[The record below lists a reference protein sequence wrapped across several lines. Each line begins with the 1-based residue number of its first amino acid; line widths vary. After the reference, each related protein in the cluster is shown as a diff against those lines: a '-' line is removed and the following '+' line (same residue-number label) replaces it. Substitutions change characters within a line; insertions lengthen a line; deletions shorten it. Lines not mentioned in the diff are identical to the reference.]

1 MSPCLNGVEMSRR
14 ARKAG
19 KAGKAASLSGR
30 STGSLLV
37 VAVLPGRGHGPGGCE
52 RPLRLSCKPSLR
64 GSAMQD
70 CPVSQRLNLAV
81 PMPIEGQGALWI
93 HGFTEP

>member
-1 MSPCLNGVEMSRR
+1 MSSYLNGVDMSRR

-19 KAGKAASLSGR
+19 R
-30 STGSLLV
+30 STGSLLA
-37 VAVLPGRGHGPGGCE
+37 VAVFPDRGHGHGGCE
-52 RPLRLSCKPSLR
+52 RPLRLSCKPFLR
-64 GSAMQD
+64 GSAGLQD